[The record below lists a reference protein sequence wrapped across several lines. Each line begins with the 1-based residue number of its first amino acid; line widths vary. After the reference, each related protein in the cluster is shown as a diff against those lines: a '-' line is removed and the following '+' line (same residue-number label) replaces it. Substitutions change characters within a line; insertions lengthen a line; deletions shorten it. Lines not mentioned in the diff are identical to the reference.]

1 MIIRKATI
9 DDAKT
14 LAGFNAA
21 MAMETESKTLDIEMV
36 ETAVRAA
43 FESDDKGFY
52 IVAEED
58 AVVLG
63 GLMITYEWS
72 DWRNAWWWWIQSVYI
87 RPEGR
92 GKRIYSLLYDDVKR
106 RAKEAGNVFGIR
118 LYVEYENEHATRV
131 YEKLGM
137 NREHYHMYA
146 EQL

>member
-1 MIIRKATI
+1 VNIRLATI
-9 DDAKT
+9 DDVKT
-14 LAGFNAA
+14 IASFNAA
-21 MAMETESKTLDIEMV
+21 MAMETENKTLDMEMV

-58 AVVLG
+58 GVVLG

-72 DWRNAWWWWIQSVYI
+72 DWRNSWWWWIQSVYI
-87 RPEGR
+87 RPEARGR
-92 GKRIYSLLYDDVKR
+92 RIYSELYDEVKR
-106 RAKEAGNVFGIR
+106 RAKVDGNVFGIR

>member
-1 MIIRKATI
+1 MNIRLATI
-9 DDAKT
+9 DDAAT

-21 MAMETESKTLDIEMV
+21 MAMETEGKTLDMEMV

-58 AVVLG
+58 GVVLG

-72 DWRNAWWWWIQSVYI
+72 DWRNSWWWWIQSVYI
-87 RPEGR
+87 RPEARGR
-92 GKRIYSLLYDDVKR
+92 RIYSELYGEVKR
-106 RAKEAGNVFGIR
+106 RAKDAGNVYGIR

-137 NREHYHMYA
+137 ERAHYHMYA

>member
-1 MIIRKATI
+1 MNIRLATI
-9 DDAKT
+9 EDAAT
-14 LAGFNAA
+14 IASFNAA
-21 MAMETESKTLDIEMV
+21 MAMETENKTLDMEMV

-58 AVVLG
+58 GVVLG
-63 GLMITYEWS
+63 SLMLTYEWS
-72 DWRNAWWWWIQSVYI
+72 DWRNAWWWWIQSVYV

-92 GKRIYSLLYDDVKR
+92 GRRIYSRLYDEVKR

-118 LYVEYENEHATRV
+118 LYVEYENENAQRV

-137 NREHYHMYA
+137 EREHYHMYA